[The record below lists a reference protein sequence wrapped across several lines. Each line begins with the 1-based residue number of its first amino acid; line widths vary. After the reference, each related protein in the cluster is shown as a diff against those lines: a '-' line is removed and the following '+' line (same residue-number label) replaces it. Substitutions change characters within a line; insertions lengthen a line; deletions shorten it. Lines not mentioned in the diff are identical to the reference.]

1 MKKLLLFLIITTTLY
16 NCSSESSSDDRPPE
30 VVVTLPSLIS
40 ITVSSI
46 SQVSA
51 VGGGN
56 ITDNGRGAITARGA
70 CWSSTPNPTIANNKT
85 SDGVGIGSFTSSLT
99 DLTLNTTYYVRAYAT
114 NSQGTA
120 YGNEVSFTTS
130 PELVYDGSITLTTQ
144 QEVEDFG
151 SNGYNRVTGGID
163 IRGNTINDLSSLKD
177 LKNIGDDLYIRETSL
192 TDFEGLDDL
201 VYVGGLFNIFDNNSL
216 LSVEG
221 LNNLI
226 EIGDGLRFYN
236 NDVLVDISALESLV
250 SVGGSLTIID
260 NGALTNTLG
269 LHNLITIGK
278 SLIVSECPSLVSLDL
293 DSLTEVDLA
302 HSWISIQ
309 IRENN
314 SLVDINLSE
323 LVWVG
328 DSLEIEYNESLTNL
342 SNLNKLSYLGYSLI
356 ISNNPNLTSM
366 PFESL
371 VTIDGYFSIHSNDAL
386 IDLDGLSSLISVR
399 YDFRLEGNSSNLSS
413 ISGLGSLE
421 TIGGD
426 ANILNTLV
434 ENLNAFRE
442 LTTVGGNFSIT
453 NNDSLEN
460 LEGLNKLSSVDGRFW
475 ISNNDSLLN
484 LDGLEGLISTGVDTL
499 VGGVGLSLDI
509 VNNDSLLNLNGLINF
524 INAADGDGG
533 LSIYNN
539 DLLDDFCGLEAI
551 VTGGAHSIYSV
562 FSNSY
567 NPTEQDIIDGNCSQ

>member
-1 MKKLLLFLIITTTLY
+1 MKKSLSLFLISVTLFFG
-16 NCSSESSSDDRPPE
+16 CSSTSNNDDGPPE
-30 VVVTLPSLIS
+30 VVVTLPMLAS
-40 ITVSSI
+40 TAVSSI
-46 SQVSA
+46 TQVSA
-51 VGGGN
+51 ESGGT
-56 ITDNGRGAITARGA
+56 ISDNGGAAITARGV
-70 CWSSTPNPTIANNKT
+70 CWSTATNPTIANEKT
-85 SDGVGIGSFTSSLT
+85 VDSTGVGSFTSSLT
-99 DLTLNTTYYVRAYAT
+99 DLTMNTTYYVRAYAT

-120 YGNEVSFTTS
+120 YGNEVSFTTF

-151 SNGYNRVTGGID
+151 SNGYNRVTGDID

-177 LKNIGDDLYIRETSL
+177 LKNIGDDLHIRETSL
-192 TDFEGLDDL
+192 TDFEGL
-201 VYVGGLFNIFDNNSL
+201 
-216 LSVEG
+216 
-221 LNNLI
+221 
-226 EIGDGLRFYN
+226 GD
-236 NDVLVDISALESLV
+236 LV

-260 NGALTNTLG
+260 NDALTNTLG

-293 DSLTEVDLA
+293 DSVTEVDLA

-323 LVWVG
+323 LVWIG

-342 SNLNKLSYLGYSLI
+342 SKLNNLSYLGYSLI

-386 IDLDGLSSLISVR
+386 IDLNGLSSLTSVR

-426 ANILNTLV
+426 TNILNTLV

-442 LTTVGGNFSIT
+442 LTSIGGDFSIT
-453 NNDSLEN
+453 NNNSLVN
-460 LEGLNKLSSVDGRFW
+460 LEGLNKLTSIGGRFW

-484 LDGLEGLISTGVDTL
+484 VDGLEALVSTGVDTL
-499 VGGVGLSLDI
+499 VGGIGLSLDI
-509 VNNDSLLNLNGLINF
+509 VNNNSLLNLNGLSNYV
-524 INAADGDGG
+524 NAKDGAGG
-533 LSIYNN
+533 LSIYDN
-539 DLLDDFCGLEAI
+539 DVLDDFCGLDAI
-551 VTGGAHSIYSV
+551 ITGGAYSIFSV
-562 FSNSY
+562 SSNSY